1 MSSPFQSAFMA
12 KNPILKTDDFYK
24 EFKALESL
32 KDKTDDDIAI
42 VVSDKK
48 LLNTGDLVPSGRA
61 AQQIDEDF
69 PPAMRP
75 KDYEEQNRKTVKHQ
89 LKKEKGYQYKNY

>member
-1 MSSPFQSAFMA
+1 MSSPFQQAFMA
-12 KNPILKTDDFYK
+12 KNPILKTDDFDE
-24 EFKALESL
+24 EFKALEAL
-32 KDKTDDDIAI
+32 KDKPDNDAAI

-48 LLNTGDLVPSGRA
+48 LLDTGNLVPSGRA

-75 KDYEEQNRKTVKHQ
+75 RDYEEQNRKTVKYQ
-89 LKKEKGYQYKNY
+89 LKNEKK

>member
-1 MSSPFQSAFMA
+1 MH
-12 KNPILKTDDFYK
+12 
-24 EFKALESL
+24 
-32 KDKTDDDIAI
+32 DIAI

-48 LLNTGDLVPSGRA
+48 LLDTGDLVPSGRA

-69 PPAMRP
+69 PPVMRP

-89 LKKEKGYQYKNY
+89 LTRKKKTTSIKIIKNKNIKT